1 MDVVKKKTE
10 WRENNFYYSAGS
22 KQKKDHLSLSLSPS
36 KKKIESSMIICAVF
50 LLITIL
56 YDNNNKMPF
65 FFFFMMKFENYTT
78 YVPNQ
83 NSHVTT
89 FFLRFQK
96 KRQFEQII
104 EEHTTATFKSFD
116 THS

>member
-1 MDVVKKKTE
+1 
-10 WRENNFYYSAGS
+10 
-22 KQKKDHLSLSLSPS
+22 
-36 KKKIESSMIICAVF
+36 MIICAVL

-56 YDNNNKMPF
+56 YDNNNKMP